1 MPRSQRTAPRPT
13 HHANNSATSFINPW
27 PSAALPTW
35 TEVFQSSFPFG
46 WYNKTTLH
54 GHKKARKIKVVK
66 PDWGH
71 PSRSRGTA
79 ATDNTHTNPQSII
92 GTWLGHASALVEIT
106 PLQKKDDNSNPN
118 DPKEKSIHLLF
129 DPIFSNRA
137 GPSQYQGVA
146 RFKEPPCKVSD
157 LPGCDAVFISHN
169 HYDHLDVASIKA
181 IFKHFP
187 HARYF
192 VPLGIQTWLLA
203 TIKVAKD
210 QVVELDWWQDREFC
224 ISDLGLTAVS
234 ENSLDQTQQK
244 AKKQS
249 TLKISCVPA
258 QHNSGRSPADQGC
271 TLWCG
276 WVIERFSPQEQD
288 SSSSSSSSEGI
299 TQPTRK
305 GAIYHAGDT
314 GYRRH
319 AASGSPICPIF
330 TAIGERFGPL
340 DLCFLPIWR
349 GGSLGFISYMGL
361 RLSHHDIP
369 AALHASPTDAADMH
383 LAVKARNSVGI
394 HFGTFVGS
402 ENETVEA
409 VTEFADACDGRGIR
423 WVDEGTEG
431 KEDGEVAEEDGKG
444 RAGVLNIGESLV
456 ADIL

>member
-1 MPRSQRTAPRPT
+1 MPRSQRTSSRPV
-13 HHANNSATSFINPW
+13 HHANNNATSFINPW
-27 PSAALPTW
+27 LSAALPTW
-35 TEVFQSSFPFG
+35 AEVFQSSFPFG
-46 WYNKTTLH
+46 WYNKATLH
-54 GHKKARKIKVVK
+54 GHRKARKIKVVR
-66 PDWGH
+66 PDWGY
-71 PSRSRGTA
+71 PNDSTSSGIVV
-79 ATDNTHTNPQSII
+79 TDTPPTNSQSII
-92 GTWLGHASALVEIT
+92 GTWLGHASALVDIP
-106 PLQKKDDNSNPN
+106 PLQGGNDDSTSASASST
-118 DPKEKSIHLLF
+118 PKQKSIHLLF
-129 DPIFSNRA
+129 DPIFSTRA
-137 GPSQYQGVA
+137 GPTQYQGVA
-146 RFKEPPCKVSD
+146 RFKEPPCKVAE

-181 IFKHFP
+181 IFRQFP

-192 VPLGIQTWLLA
+192 VGLGIKSWLLA
-203 TIKVAKD
+203 TINIAED
-210 QVVELDWWQDREFC
+210 QVVELDWWQDREFG
-224 ISDLGLTAVS
+224 ISDLGLTAGS
-234 ENSLDQTQQK
+234 
-244 AKKQS
+244 AKKQP
-249 TLKISCVPA
+249 TLKVSCVPA

-276 WVIERFSPQEQD
+276 WVVERFSPREQG
-288 SSSSSSSSEGI
+288 SSSLSQ
-299 TQPTRK
+299 TTPQPTRK

-319 AASGSPICPIF
+319 AAPGSPICPIF

-383 LAVKARNSVGI
+383 LEVKARSTIGI

-409 VTEFADACDGRGIR
+409 VTEFADACEGRGIR
-423 WVDEGTEG
+423 WLDEPSEG
-431 KEDGEVAEEDGKG
+431 ERNEKEEGDVAVEACNG

-456 ADIL
+456 VDIL